1 MTRLEIVLSA
11 VLFISIV
18 FNIGIV
24 AYARATALRLLSI
37 SEELGDLQQM
47 ITAFCIHLKSV
58 YELDTFY
65 GDTTLSGLLDHA
77 LSFNEL
83 METFEHVYSLTV
95 EEDISEDREITPE
108 SETQSA

>member
-47 ITAFCIHLKSV
+47 ITTFCIHLKSV

-77 LSFNEL
+77 RSFNEL

-95 EEDISEDREITPE
+95 EEDISEDGEITPE

>member
-1 MTRLEIVLSA
+1 MTRLEVVLSA

-24 AYARATALRLLSI
+24 AYARATAVRLLTI

-47 ITAFCIHLKSV
+47 INTFCAHLKSV

-83 METFEHVYSLTV
+83 METFEHVYSLTA
-95 EEDISEDREITPE
+95 EEDIGEDRENPPE
-108 SETQSA
+108 TETQPA